1 MFYGGILCMWKGY
14 LEFTWEGKL
23 LKIKINREKQG
34 NLEQKKYVAEYSFLG
49 IILHIIDK
57 EEQK

>member
-1 MFYGGILCMWKGY
+1 MWKGY